1 LTTTATESLPTSDRL
16 SPNVPPPQLE
26 LLQMPTPQTTHT
38 MLSPS
43 SPSRR
48 RSRRHMCSH
57 RHSATLLI
65 SPSTPTRSKRDSS
78 SEEEDEDS
86 DDARLETPVA
96 GRRKR
101 QREWTWTLGTLP
113 GYTANADMEEERSS
127 LGSRGTDV
135 PSSAGD
141 ANSTTDGVS
150 TEVSR
155 LPMSP
160 AS

>member
-1 LTTTATESLPTSDRL
+1 
-16 SPNVPPPQLE
+16 
-26 LLQMPTPQTTHT
+26 
-38 MLSPS
+38 
-43 SPSRR
+43 
-48 RSRRHMCSH
+48 MCSH

-86 DDARLETPVA
+86 DNARPETPVA

-101 QREWTWTLGTLP
+101 QREWTWTLGSLP
-113 GYTANADMEEERSS
+113 GYTANADTDEERSS

-135 PSSAGD
+135 SSSSSAAD
-141 ANSTTDGVS
+141 ANSCITIPDGAPVD
-150 TEVSR
+150 VSR
-155 LPMSP
+155 LPLSP